1 LTTHTI
7 QKLVLIALLTLSAS
21 VFAAPLL
28 DDNKWNSYYLGG
40 SFGYADGRANNNEID
55 MYNNEDVGKYSA
67 NGAQYGIYGG
77 KNWSMNEKIVFG
89 VDLGFGNLNIKNSR
103 QTDFYKNRG
112 AAGDSV
118 ATTSNGLFVEAA
130 GRLGIKLIEEKALI
144 YLKAGYIQT
153 DIKQKFEDTCIGDP
167 CGGGLIF
174 SNGERQHGP
183 LIGAGVEYSIQKNIN
198 IRLDYTHYD
207 FGSVTQTSEIAT
219 SPGNNVSFTHNLKM
233 DTLRIGAAY
242 NF

>member
-1 LTTHTI
+1 MTTHTI

-40 SFGYADGRANNNEID
+40 SLGYADGRANNNEID
-55 MYNNEDVGKYSA
+55 MYNDEDVGKYSA
-67 NGAQYGIYGG
+67 NGPQYGIYGG

-153 DIKQKFEDTCIGDP
+153 DIKQKFEDTCIEGT
-167 CGGGLIF
+167 CGGCLIF

-207 FGSVTQTSEIAT
+207 FGSVTQTSEVAT
-219 SPGNNVSFTHNLKM
+219 NPGNNVSFTHNLKM

>member
-1 LTTHTI
+1 MKKFI
-7 QKLVLIALLTLSAS
+7 LIFLLNVISLA
-21 VFAAPLL
+21 VFA
-28 DDNKWNSYYLGG
+28 DENIWNSYYLGG
-40 SFGYADGRANNNEID
+40 SLGYADGRANNSERD
-55 MYNNEDVGKYSA
+55 LDYNTENIGKYSA

-89 VDLGFGNLNIKNSR
+89 VDLGFGNLHIKNSR
-103 QTDFYKNRG
+103 QLDLFKNLG
-112 AAGDSV
+112 AEGDSV
-118 ATTSNGLFVEAA
+118 ATTTNGLFVEAA

-153 DIKQKFEDTCIGDP
+153 NIKQKFEDTCITGT

-183 LIGAGVEYSIQKNIN
+183 LIGAGVEYNIQKNIN

-207 FGSVTQTSEIAT
+207 FGSVTQTSEHGVN
-219 SPGNNVSFTHNLKM
+219 PGNYYSFIHKLNM

-242 NF
+242 TF